1 MYVPVSVRGSC
12 LNLRTCIGGLVILA
26 TGAAGIGLAGESADA
41 VPYPVGYRQWAHV
54 KSGLIN
60 PGHPFHA
67 RFGGIHHIYA
77 NTLGMTGYRSG
88 NFPDGSI
95 LVFDL
100 LEVETN
106 ADGAIDQGQR
116 RHVDVMVKDSA
127 RFAGTGGW
135 GYEEFIPSDISRP
148 TLSSSGK
155 AACASC
161 HASRRD
167 RDSVFSEY
175 RQ

>member
-1 MYVPVSVRGSC
+1 MRVPVSVRDSC
-12 LNLRTCIGGLVILA
+12 LSLRTCIGGWVILA
-26 TGAAGIGLAGESADA
+26 TGAVSIGLAGESADA
-41 VPYPVGYRQWAHV
+41 VSYPIGYRQWPHV

-77 NTLGMTGYRSG
+77 NALAMTGYRRG

-100 LEVETN
+100 LEVRTN
-106 ADGAIDQGQR
+106 AGTTDQGPR
-116 RHVDVMVKDSA
+116 RHVDVMVKDNA

-135 GYEEFIPSDISRP
+135 GYEEFLPSDLSRP
-148 TLSSSGK
+148 TLSPGDK
-155 AACASC
+155 ATCAAC

-167 RDSVFSEY
+167 HDAVFSEY
-175 RQ
+175 QE